1 MINYKNLLYE
11 DDTFEKC
18 IGIRPHAR
26 EISLHPNTKIFSIP
40 DNEMGF
46 LEKINFNDNLEVI
59 KSKFRKTLIK
69 DIDLSNTKITN
80 IQDNTFADCTLLVS
94 VKFPETL
101 SFLGDH
107 AFYYCPVLKEI
118 NLEDTCLM
126 NIEAN
131 CFENCY
137 SLSCIEFPKTLKS
150 ISHGAFLKCAFK
162 ELNLENTNIER
173 IDEDAFTKCEKLE
186 NVIFPESLKNI
197 RSFAFADTALKNVVL
212 PQYIEEFD
220 ARAFYHLDL
229 ESIYIPNSL
238 FLKGSKTL
246 NISNIFYL
254 EHTKNIICSTASK
267 RYLQGLGL
275 AGLFNNT
282 TITDTKDKI
291 VEVFVDNNKTFKE
304 INKIYKDL
312 ER

>member
-1 MINYKNLLYE
+1 MINYENLIYE

-18 IGIRPHAR
+18 IEIRPRAR

-59 KSKFRKTLIK
+59 ESKFKKTLIK

-80 IQDNTFADCTLLVS
+80 IQKSTFADCTLLVS
-94 VKFPETL
+94 VKLPKTL

-107 AFYYCPVLKEI
+107 AFYYCTVLKEI
-118 NLEDTCLM
+118 NLEDTCLT

-131 CFENCY
+131 CFEDCY
-137 SLSCIEFPKTLKS
+137 SLSYINFPKTLKS

-162 ELNLENTNIER
+162 QLNLENTNIEC

-186 NVIFPESLKNI
+186 NIIFPESLKNI
-197 RSFAFADTALKNVVL
+197 KSYAFADTALKNVVL
-212 PQYIEEFD
+212 PQHIEKFD
-220 ARAFYHLDL
+220 AKAFYHLNL
-229 ESIYIPNSL
+229 ESLYIPNSL
-238 FLKGSKTL
+238 FLKDSGIL
-246 NISNIFYL
+246 NIKNISCL
-254 EHTKNIICSTASK
+254 EHTKNIICSTDSK
-267 RYLQGLGL
+267 KCFQNLGL
-275 AGLFNNT
+275 TELFDNA
-282 TITDTKDKI
+282 TIADTKDKI
-291 VEVFVDNNKTFKE
+291 VEVLVDNNKTFKE
-304 INKIYKDL
+304 INRICKDL